1 MLVEGLYAMRVQASL
16 LIERPK
22 EAIFD
27 CVTSVAFLQE
37 WVAPFRIEKYDIPAE
52 SHYREV
58 HHTLRFPELRQVSE
72 GALAVGT
79 TFKQRNESKFHPS
92 EATIEITEYE
102 PPTTFALKVTTEVD
116 TSQISWVL
124 QHASDGGTKVIL
136 TWEQKLRDWRV
147 KLVGFMA
154 FLVLRNKIA
163 GSPQYMH
170 RLKNYL
176 ENQC

>member
-1 MLVEGLYAMRVQASL
+1 MLVEGPYDMRVQANI
-16 LIERPK
+16 LIERPI
-22 EAIFD
+22 EAIFA
-27 CVTSVAFLQE
+27 CVTSVAFLQK

-72 GALAVGT
+72 GALGVGT
-79 TFKQRNESKFHPS
+79 TFKQSNELKFHPS

-102 PPTTFALKVTTEVD
+102 PPTTFTLKVTTEVD
-116 TSQISWVL
+116 TSQIKWIL
-124 QHASDGGTKVIL
+124 QHASGGGTKAIL
-136 TWEQKLRDWRV
+136 TWEQKLRGCWI
-147 KLVGFMA
+147 KLVGFIA

-176 ENQC
+176 EDQC